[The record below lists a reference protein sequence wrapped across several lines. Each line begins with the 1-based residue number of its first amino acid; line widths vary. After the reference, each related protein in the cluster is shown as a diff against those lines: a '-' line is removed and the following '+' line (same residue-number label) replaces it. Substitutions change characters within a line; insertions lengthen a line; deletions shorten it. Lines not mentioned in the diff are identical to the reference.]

1 MGTAVMKALSAR
13 RTSPLP
19 SVKSWTLMFSRNG
32 AAPGVELLY
41 EFTDWWGDGEK
52 ATDDA
57 EGRIEAQELMGRKL
71 LAHARVQRKGRDAEA
86 ERLRAAKAR
95 QKTPRPEKK

>member
-41 EFTDWWGDGEK
+41 EFTPTPAGGWQK
-52 ATDDA
+52 ATD
-57 EGRIEAQELMGRKL
+57 
-71 LAHARVQRKGRDAEA
+71 HAEA
-86 ERLRAAKAR
+86 LEARNSWKKVASACEGGEEGGMPRLGG
-95 QKTPRPEKK
+95 